1 MQRQREIVTEM
12 WERGASTDMAVALL
26 EQFQDTLRLH
36 KAHLVRIE
44 ARDDA
49 DSTYTAPAPTT
60 AILRRA
66 FAALNSDRR
75 PCTNVTRSKLQK

>member
-1 MQRQREIVTEM
+1 MVKGETELQMVQRHVRQGEAHLQRQREIITEM

-36 KAHLVRIE
+36 KAHLIRIE

-49 DSTYTAPAPTT
+49 DSA
-60 AILRRA
+60 
-66 FAALNSDRR
+66 
-75 PCTNVTRSKLQK
+75 